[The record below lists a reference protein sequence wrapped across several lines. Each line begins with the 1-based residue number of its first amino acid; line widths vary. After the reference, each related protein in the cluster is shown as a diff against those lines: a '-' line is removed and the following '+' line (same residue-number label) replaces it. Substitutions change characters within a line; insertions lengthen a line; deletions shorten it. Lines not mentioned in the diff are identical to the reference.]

1 MTFHALISGILTADP
16 QQRIGAKGP
25 FTTATIRAAG
35 SESDPI
41 FASAIPFGPET
52 TLLLG
57 FTKGDAIEIGGR
69 AKLNTWTGRDGT
81 EKHGISI
88 TVSTIAS
95 ATPAPRTRTRPAAR
109 KPSRHRETSPTSGE
123 RSDR

>member
-1 MTFHALISGILTADP
+1 LGADP

-41 FASAIPFGPET
+41 FASAIPFGPEA

-57 FTKGDAIEIGGR
+57 FTKGAAIEIGGR
-69 AKLNTWTGRDGT
+69 AKLNTWTERDGT
-81 EKHGISI
+81 EHQGLSI
-88 TVSTIAS
+88 PAEQIAAAKPLPRARSSRQPGSTRQPRESPPPLS
-95 ATPAPRTRTRPAAR
+95 A
-109 KPSRHRETSPTSGE
+109 
-123 RSDR
+123 DRVDDLFVEEALR